1 MIKEAPKQD
10 NISSAGT
17 EAFLDLVKNKDPK
30 ALEALKVAQ
39 REVLGS
45 SEDEISPSS
54 EVKPPISNNNNEDVV
69 VAGQFGSKSP
79 DFARENTL
87 SDSAG
92 AQHKVILQKALEY
105 LQEDGKRVDDPNSL
119 MQNLMDFQEQ
129 KSKKG

>member
-1 MIKEAPKQD
+1 MP
-10 NISSAGT
+10 
-17 EAFLDLVKNKDPK
+17 AF
-30 ALEALKVAQ
+30 
-39 REVLGS
+39 
-45 SEDEISPSS
+45 EI
-54 EVKPPISNNNNEDVV
+54 EHQHDYAEHRY
-69 VAGQFGSKSP
+69 AGQFGSKSP